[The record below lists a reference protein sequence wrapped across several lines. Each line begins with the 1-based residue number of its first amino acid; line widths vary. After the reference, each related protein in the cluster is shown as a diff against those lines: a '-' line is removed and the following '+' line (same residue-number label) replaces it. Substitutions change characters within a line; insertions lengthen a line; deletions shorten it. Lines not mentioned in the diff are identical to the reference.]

1 MFTCR
6 TVEPMAKFGFE
17 KLDVWQKSR
26 DFTVKIYEATS
37 EFPSTE
43 KFGLVTQ
50 MRRASVSVSSNLAE
64 GSSRTSNKDQARFY
78 IMAYSSA
85 VEILNQLIIS
95 KDLDF
100 LSEEAYKELRSEIE
114 HVTSMINRLHKA
126 TDNR

>member
-1 MFTCR
+1 MG
-6 TVEPMAKFGFE
+6 KFSFE
-17 KLDVWQKSR
+17 KLDVWQKSK
-26 DFTVKIYEATS
+26 DFTVKIYQITS
-37 EFPSTE
+37 EFPPTE

-50 MRRASVSVSSNLAE
+50 LRRASISVSSNLAE

-100 LSEEAYKELRSEIE
+100 LSEEVYKELRSEIE

-126 TDNR
+126 TDNY